1 MCFLH
6 PLTICG
12 KSEGPSGEVQSDGLS
27 LEDDLYMRLKD
38 LKRRLADAHPIPK
51 HIFGPQKMGPNMCES
66 PPQLTKFTKPSFLG
80 QPWFLG
86 AVYLRKKGLIYPSK
100 VRLGPAATL
109 EMGAPNFQTM

>member
-12 KSEGPSGEVQSDGLS
+12 KSEGLSGEVQSDGLS

-38 LKRRLADAHPIPK
+38 LKRRLAQETLIPSP
-51 HIFGPQKMGPNMCES
+51 HIFGPQKMGPNMCVNP
-66 PPQLTKFTKPSFLG
+66 PPQLTKFTRPWFLG

-86 AVYLRKKGLIYPSK
+86 AVYLRKKG
-100 VRLGPAATL
+100 
-109 EMGAPNFQTM
+109 